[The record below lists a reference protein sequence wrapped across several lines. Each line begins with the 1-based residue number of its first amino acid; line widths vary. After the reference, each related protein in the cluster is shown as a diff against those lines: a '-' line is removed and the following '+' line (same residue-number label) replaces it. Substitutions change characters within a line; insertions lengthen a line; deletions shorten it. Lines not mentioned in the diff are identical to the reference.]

1 MRLQGGLRAASVTA
15 LVGLTLVG
23 CASARRGGERVEAG
37 FGDAMTA
44 PLEDLNLKRDPIP
57 AVLRAAQAAPYDV
70 ARMNNCERIA
80 AEVGRLDDA
89 LGPDLDEPP
98 PPDDRTRSER
108 GADMAGDAAVD
119 AIRDT
124 TTDLIPFRSW
134 VRRLTGA
141 EQHSRRV
148 RDAIQAGR
156 VRRGYLKGVG
166 MNMNCAPPAAPSWF
180 VPKKPEP
187 PAKPKPVRKRRR

>member
-1 MRLQGGLRAASVTA
+1 MQRQGGLKAAAAIA

-23 CASARRGGERVEAG
+23 CAGVRRGGERVEAG
-37 FGDAMTA
+37 LGDAVTA
-44 PLEDLNLKRDPIP
+44 PLEDLNLKRDAIP
-57 AVLRAAQAAPYDV
+57 AVLLKAQAAPYDV
-70 ARMNNCERIA
+70 ARMTSCEQIA

-98 PPDDRTRSER
+98 PPDSRTRTER
-108 GADMAGDAAVD
+108 GADMAGDAAVG

-166 MNMNCAPPAAPSWF
+166 MNLNCAPPAAPSWF
-180 VPKKPEP
+180 VPVKPEP
-187 PAKPKPVRKRRR
+187 PAKPTPVRKRRR